1 MKVLLTGA
9 TGQLGRCIQDRFP
22 NDWQLIALDS
32 KELDITDNVKVD
44 QYISEMK
51 PDVVINAAA
60 YTAVDKAETEVEQA
74 FLVNATAVGYLAK
87 ACNAIG
93 ARLIHISTD
102 YVFDGTSSIPYTT
115 LDAPNPINVYGKSK
129 LAGEL
134 LALAHNPL
142 SQVIRTSWIYS
153 EYGNNFVKTM
163 IRLADEGREVI
174 SVVDDQI
181 GCPTYAG
188 NLAQFIIELIQ
199 KPVEER
205 LLHYSDGEVMSWYA
219 FAARIFDYQQVRGHA
234 VPMLTAILTTQYAT
248 PAQRPSY
255 SVLSIPLDTQ
265 PQTMIT
271 LEQIL
276 DQL

>member
-142 SQVIRTSWIYS
+142 SQVIRTSWVYS

-163 IRLADEGREVI
+163 IRLADEGRDAI

-199 KPVEER
+199 QPVDER
-205 LLHYSDGEVMSWYA
+205 LLHYSDGEVMSWCG
-219 FAARIFDYQQVRGHA
+219 FAEQVFSMRRQQGKSFCEVKPISTYEYSTLANRPKFSILQGSQARQERETVAQVID
-234 VPMLTAILTTQYAT
+234 LL
-248 PAQRPSY
+248 
-255 SVLSIPLDTQ
+255 
-265 PQTMIT
+265 
-271 LEQIL
+271 
-276 DQL
+276 